1 MRSTRKSSF
10 SAAQLCC
17 RPIHENEYFNQAVR
31 AGDRSVAVVSRSELF
46 ASSGRTAVDLSLI
59 SGKINVVGWD
69 RPDVHI
75 RASIESGYLDLSANS
90 SRITLGVDDEG
101 RGRRHGH
108 GNVGEAQYDV
118 QVPRGARLILEA
130 VSGDVNARG
139 SQGEIEATSVSGDVD
154 VADGNRDVSVES
166 VSGSAHAANING
178 NLRAETVSGDLR
190 AETVSGNVEANSVSG
205 TIRLSNIQSRDVR
218 TETVSGDIIYIGS
231 IEPTGRYG
239 FESHSGSLRLTIP
252 RNAGASFSVD
262 TFSGDI
268 STDFQVTVPPTP
280 QGRHRDERHMEFTIG
295 DGRARVTA
303 STFSGR
309 IVVNNADSTR
319 REQE

>member
-1 MRSTRKSSF
+1 MTMNTSTRLSGLFVAAMLWAAVPSS
-10 SAAQLCC
+10 ARAQDERQLTQIDTTL
-17 RPIHENEYFNQAVR
+17 RL
-31 AGDRSVAVVSRSELF
+31 DR
-46 ASSGRTAVDLSLI
+46 GGAVDLSLI
-59 SGKINVVGWD
+59 SGKITVVGWD

-75 RASIESGYLDLSANS
+75 RASIESGVLDLSANS

-101 RGRRHGH
+101 GGRRHGH
-108 GNVGEAQYDV
+108 GNVGEARYDV

-130 VSGDVNARG
+130 VSGDVSARG
-139 SQGEIEATSVSGDVD
+139 SQGEIEATSVSGDVE
-154 VADGNRDVSVES
+154 VSDGAREVSVES

-231 IEPTGRYG
+231 IEPSGRYG
-239 FESHSGSLRLTIP
+239 FESHSGSVRLTIP
-252 RNAGASFSVD
+252 ANAGASFSVD

-268 STDFQVTVPPTP
+268 STDFQVTVPPST
-280 QGRHRDERHMEFTIG
+280 RNTRRRDNNHMEFTIG

-303 STFSGR
+303 NTFSGR
-309 IVVNNADSTR
+309 IVINSGDSSTR
-319 REQE
+319 RDEE